1 MEHCINVTHKGDW
14 SLAECGMNTL
24 KSIREVWPLYL
35 HVIQW
40 NASKSDTTV
49 KHDSYLVGFSRAVG
63 AMMWYVPNFSCFR
76 WWEIWRHFSGKSFGN
91 NTIHE
96 SDMILVEC
104 FAFRQSSSQ
113 PACYLKGLLPILR
126 KSGGLATERKGN
138 FVMII
143 IRMTSTSNNYL

>member
-1 MEHCINVTHKGDW
+1 MYQTSPVFGDGRSDGTFLVK
-14 SLAECGMNTL
+14 SL
-24 KSIREVWPLYL
+24 
-35 HVIQW
+35 
-40 NASKSDTTV
+40 
-49 KHDSYLVGFSRAVG
+49 
-63 AMMWYVPNFSCFR
+63 
-76 WWEIWRHFSGKSFGN
+76 GN